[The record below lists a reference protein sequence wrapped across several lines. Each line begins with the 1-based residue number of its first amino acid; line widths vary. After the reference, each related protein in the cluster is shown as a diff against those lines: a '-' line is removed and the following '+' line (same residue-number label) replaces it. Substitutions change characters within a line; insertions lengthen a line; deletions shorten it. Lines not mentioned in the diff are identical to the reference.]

1 MPLANPGAV
10 ADVAGSGSIAS
21 NWGNAIRDR
30 VVGNYATLAALNA
43 AVPSPI
49 EGMVAYIG
57 GVVHT
62 FVVYA
67 GATDTWRPPW
77 NIPWGRITQATKT
90 AAQNGFSTIVDV
102 SSLTVTATAIAYR
115 LWRVSLYIPSITQLT
130 GGATVT
136 LEIQTLAS
144 GAGTRIQAGINS
156 LVTNGICEMG
166 MVAADITTVAGSTS
180 FHARIATSAN
190 TANITCAATS
200 PGILTIDDMGPSGAP
215 A

>member
-21 NWGNAIRDR
+21 AWGNAIRDR
-30 VVGNYATLAALNA
+30 VVGNYATLADLTA

-49 EGMVAYIG
+49 EGMCAYIG
-57 GVVHT
+57 GVIHT

-67 GATDTWRPPW
+67 GATDTWQAPW
-77 NIPWGRITQATKT
+77 NLPWGRVAQGTKV
-90 AAQNGFSTIVDV
+90 AAQNGFSAIVDV
-102 SSLTVTATAIAYR
+102 SSLTVTATAIANR
-115 LWRVSLYIPSITQLT
+115 RWRVTLYVPSITQLT
-130 GGATVT
+130 GAGTVT
-136 LEIQTLAS
+136 LELQTLAS

-156 LVTNGICEMG
+156 LVTNGICDIG

-180 FHARIATSAN
+180 FHARIATTTN

-200 PGILTIDDMGPSGAP
+200 PGIITIDDVGPSGAP